1 MIPPRVHLPSA
12 CAFAAAIVTAGAAAC
27 GGSVEA
33 EEMRRRSMKGE
44 TKGETIVLKSTLPQ
58 EWALPDP
65 QRVGEISLE
74 EALQRRRS
82 VRAFANTPLTE
93 AEIGQLLWA
102 AQGVTD
108 EAGHRTAPSAG
119 ALYPLELY
127 VGTPDGFF
135 HYDPARHGL
144 TLHKPGDPRPA
155 MQAAGLY
162 QEALGDAPAI
172 FAIAAVQERTEV
184 KYGARA
190 PRYVHMEAGH
200 AGQNIL
206 LEAVALGLAAVPMGA
221 FDDARLSEA
230 LALPEDQR
238 PLYLIPV
245 GRAATEPPP

>member
-1 MIPPRVHLPSA
+1 VIPPRVHLPSA
-12 CAFAAAIVTAGAAAC
+12 CALVATLVAAGTTATAC

-33 EEMRRRSMKGE
+33 EESRRESMMPE
-44 TKGETIVLKSTLPQ
+44 TTEPRTVPRQ
-58 EWALPDP
+58 EQALPEP
-65 QRVGEISLE
+65 RRAGEVSLE
-74 EALQRRRS
+74 EVLELRRS
-82 VRAFANTPLTE
+82 VRAFVDTPLTE

-108 EAGHRTAPSAG
+108 DAGHRTTPSAG
-119 ALYPLELY
+119 ALYPLEIY
-127 VGTPDGFF
+127 VATSNGLFR
-135 HYDPARHGL
+135 YNPARHGL
-144 TLHKPGDPRPA
+144 ALHAPGDRRPH

-162 QEALGDAPAI
+162 QDAIGDAPAI
-172 FAIAAVQERTEV
+172 FVIAAVYQRTEV

-221 FDDARLSEA
+221 FDDALLSEA

-245 GRAATEPPP
+245 GYPE

>member
-1 MIPPRVHLPSA
+1 MSNERHSRRGEALL
-12 CAFAAAIVTAGAAAC
+12 AAVLLTVAGGC
-27 GGSVEA
+27 SGGVEA
-33 EEMRRRSMKGE
+33 EEARRESMM
-44 TKGETIVLKSTLPQ
+44 GETIAPRTVARQ
-58 EWALPDP
+58 ERALPEP
-65 QRVGEISLE
+65 RRVGEISLE
-74 EALQRRRS
+74 EALARRRS
-82 VRAFANTPLTE
+82 VREFSDTPLTE

-108 EAGHRTAPSAG
+108 DGGHRTAPSAG

-127 VGTPDGFF
+127 VGTSSGLF

-144 TLHKPGDPRPA
+144 TLHARGDRRPA
-155 MQAAGLY
+155 MQAAGLH
-162 QEALGDAPAI
+162 QDALGDAPAI
-172 FAIAAVQERTEV
+172 FVIAAAYERTEV

-221 FDDARLSEA
+221 FDDALLKEDLS
-230 LALPEDQR
+230 LPDDQR

-245 GRAATEPPP
+245 GYPE

>member
-12 CAFAAAIVTAGAAAC
+12 CALVATLVAAGTTATAC

-33 EEMRRRSMKGE
+33 EESRRESMMPE
-44 TKGETIVLKSTLPQ
+44 TTEPRTVPRQ
-58 EWALPDP
+58 EQALPEP
-65 QRVGEISLE
+65 RRAGEVSLE
-74 EALQRRRS
+74 EVLELRRS
-82 VRAFANTPLTE
+82 VRAFVDTPLTE

-108 EAGHRTAPSAG
+108 DAGHRTTPSAG
-119 ALYPLELY
+119 ALYPLEIY
-127 VGTPDGFF
+127 VATSNGLFR
-135 HYDPARHGL
+135 YNPARHGL
-144 TLHKPGDPRPA
+144 ALHAPGDRRPH

-162 QEALGDAPAI
+162 QDAIGDAPAI
-172 FAIAAVQERTEV
+172 FVIAAVYQRTEV

-221 FDDARLSEA
+221 FDDALLSEA

-245 GRAATEPPP
+245 GYPE

>member
-1 MIPPRVHLPSA
+1 VIPPRVHLPSA
-12 CAFAAAIVTAGAAAC
+12 CALVATLVAAGTTAC

-33 EEMRRRSMKGE
+33 EESRRESMMPE
-44 TKGETIVLKSTLPQ
+44 TTEPRTVPRQ
-58 EWALPDP
+58 EQALPEP
-65 QRVGEISLE
+65 RRAGEVSLE
-74 EALQRRRS
+74 EVLELRRS
-82 VRAFANTPLTE
+82 VRAFVDTPLTE

-108 EAGHRTAPSAG
+108 DAGHRTTPSAG
-119 ALYPLELY
+119 ALYPLEIY
-127 VGTPDGFF
+127 VATSNGLFR
-135 HYDPARHGL
+135 YNPARHGL
-144 TLHKPGDPRPA
+144 ALHAPGDRRPH

-162 QEALGDAPAI
+162 QDAIGDAPAI
-172 FAIAAVQERTEV
+172 FVIAAVYQRTEV

-221 FDDARLSEA
+221 FDDALLSEA

-245 GRAATEPPP
+245 GYPE

>member
-1 MIPPRVHLPSA
+1 MPETTEPRTVP
-12 CAFAAAIVTAGAAAC
+12 
-27 GGSVEA
+27 
-33 EEMRRRSMKGE
+33 R
-44 TKGETIVLKSTLPQ
+44 Q
-58 EWALPDP
+58 EQALPEP
-65 QRVGEISLE
+65 RRAGEVSLE
-74 EALQRRRS
+74 EVLELRRS
-82 VRAFANTPLTE
+82 VRAFVDTPLTE

-108 EAGHRTAPSAG
+108 PLTEAEIGQLLWAAQGVTDDAGHRTTPSAG
-119 ALYPLELY
+119 ALYPLEIY
-127 VGTPDGFF
+127 VATSNGLFR
-135 HYDPARHGL
+135 YNPARHGL
-144 TLHKPGDPRPA
+144 ALHAPGDRRPH

-162 QEALGDAPAI
+162 QDAIGDAPAI
-172 FAIAAVQERTEV
+172 FVIAAVYQRTEV

-221 FDDARLSEA
+221 FDDALLSEA

-245 GRAATEPPP
+245 GYPE

>member
-1 MIPPRVHLPSA
+1 MGNQRHGEALL
-12 CAFAAAIVTAGAAAC
+12 AALVLTAA
-27 GGSVEA
+27 GGCSGGVEA
-33 EEMRRRSMKGE
+33 EESRREPLMRD
-44 TKGETIVLKSTLPQ
+44 TIARQ
-58 EWALPDP
+58 ERALPEP
-65 QRVGEISLE
+65 RRVGEISLE
-74 EALQRRRS
+74 EALERRRS
-82 VRAFANTPLTE
+82 VRAFADTPLSD

-108 EAGHRTAPSAG
+108 DAGHRTSPSAG

-127 VGTPDGFF
+127 VGASDGLFR
-135 HYDPARHGL
+135 YDPVRHGL
-144 TLHKPGDPRPA
+144 TLHARGDRRTD
-155 MQAAGLY
+155 MQAAGLD
-162 QEALGDAPAI
+162 QDALGDAPAI
-172 FAIAAVQERTEV
+172 FVIAAVYERTEV

-230 LALPEDQR
+230 LDLPEDQR

-245 GRAATEPPP
+245 GHPER

>member
-1 MIPPRVHLPSA
+1 MPETTEPRTVP
-12 CAFAAAIVTAGAAAC
+12 
-27 GGSVEA
+27 
-33 EEMRRRSMKGE
+33 R
-44 TKGETIVLKSTLPQ
+44 Q
-58 EWALPDP
+58 EQALPEP
-65 QRVGEISLE
+65 RRAGEVSLE
-74 EALQRRRS
+74 EVLELRRS
-82 VRAFANTPLTE
+82 VRAFVDTPLTE

-108 EAGHRTAPSAG
+108 DAGHRTTPSAG
-119 ALYPLELY
+119 ALYPLEIY
-127 VGTPDGFF
+127 VATSNGLFR
-135 HYDPARHGL
+135 YNPARHGL
-144 TLHKPGDPRPA
+144 ALHAPGDRRPH

-162 QEALGDAPAI
+162 QDAIGDAPAI
-172 FAIAAVQERTEV
+172 FVIAAVYQRTEV

-221 FDDARLSEA
+221 FDDALLSEA

-245 GRAATEPPP
+245 GYPE

>member
-1 MIPPRVHLPSA
+1 MRRRSPRADERARPGYALL
-12 CAFAAAIVTAGAAAC
+12 AALLLMVAGGC
-27 GGSVEA
+27 SGGVEA
-33 EEMRRRSMKGE
+33 EESRREPLMR
-44 TKGETIVLKSTLPQ
+44 ETIARLEQ
-58 EWALPDP
+58 ALPEP
-65 QRVGEISLE
+65 RRVGEISLE

-82 VRAFANTPLTE
+82 VRAFADTPLSD

-102 AQGVTD
+102 AQGATD
-108 EAGHRTAPSAG
+108 DAGHRTAPSAG

-127 VGTPDGFF
+127 VGTSNGLY
-135 HYDPARHGL
+135 HYDPVHHGL
-144 TLHKPGDPRPA
+144 ILHARGDRRTE

-172 FAIAAVQERTEV
+172 FVIAAVYERTEV

-221 FDDARLSEA
+221 FDDERLAKA
-230 LALPEDQR
+230 LSLPGDER

-245 GRAATEPPP
+245 GHPEP

>member
-1 MIPPRVHLPSA
+1 VIPPRVRLPSA
-12 CAFAAAIVTAGAAAC
+12 CALVAVIVAVGTAAC
-27 GGSVEA
+27 GRSVEA

-44 TKGETIVLKSTLPQ
+44 MTGETIVPKTILLQ
-58 EWALPDP
+58 ERALPEP
-65 QRVGEISLE
+65 RRVGEISLE
-74 EALQRRRS
+74 EALERRRS
-82 VRAFANTPLTE
+82 VRAFADTPLTE

-108 EAGHRTAPSAG
+108 DAGHRTAPSAG

-127 VGTPDGFF
+127 VGTPDGLF
-135 HYDPARHGL
+135 HYDPALHGL
-144 TLHKPGDPRPA
+144 TLHAPGDPRPA
-155 MQAAGLY
+155 MQEAGLY
-162 QEALGDAPAI
+162 QDALGDAPAI
-172 FAIAAVQERTEV
+172 FAIAAVQKRTAV